1 MRDDEDGT
9 DAATL
14 VITTDA
20 GSKIPLGFEGVTS
33 YFARHIANLK
43 HLHAFLSYQS
53 FSYRVE
59 RYLEEVKAQ
68 GFFTYDNCRFYP
80 RRSIVCGSK
89 EIPVGAAKL
98 RKGNGFIELRKKD
111 RTFLDDVKHRLHLSR
126 WPRISTEND
135 GDVIFHL
142 LDKLFGQRWKR

>member
-1 MRDDEDGT
+1 MLYRPSASTRNSMPSPQSRQYEQFQAHPNGFRWRGADFNFNQIRHIFFSAMRDAEDGT

-14 VITTDA
+14 VITVDS

-53 FSYRVE
+53 FSHRVE
-59 RYLEEVKAQ
+59 RYLEELKAH
-68 GFFTYDNCRFYP
+68 GYFTYDNCRFYP

-89 EIPVGAAKL
+89 E
-98 RKGNGFIELRKKD
+98 
-111 RTFLDDVKHRLHLSR
+111 
-126 WPRISTEND
+126 
-135 GDVIFHL
+135 
-142 LDKLFGQRWKR
+142 